1 MGING
6 KCAKNSNAIVR
17 DFAFHKM
24 NLTVDMENN
33 PFLKYYSNKDNHL
46 RI

>member
-6 KCAKNSNAIVR
+6 KCAKDSNAIVR
-17 DFAFHKM
+17 DFTFHKM